1 MPFTR
6 NSSDRVFLGVFT
18 SKPIDS
24 TKEVHFST
32 DDDLTY
38 DHFFADFGPLNLGKV
53 LNGRCLLRTNL
64 KSRPNSTAAVLRGAS
79 LTTVVPLL

>member
-1 MPFTR
+1 MFGTDTMPFTR
-6 NSSDRVFLGVFT
+6 NSTDRVFLGVFT

-64 KSRPNSTAAVLRGAS
+64 KSRPTQ
-79 LTTVVPLL
+79 PLLCFGLHL